1 MYHTICYYTMDT
13 YLFITG
19 NVGKIEEAANIFGEM
34 LKFVSVDAEEIQSLD
49 GEVVIKHKCLSTFKN
64 NSLSFMGKVVFIED
78 TSLEIE
84 NMNKFPGALVKF
96 YYQSLGDEGLVKMN
110 GGSKATMISWIAICD
125 PTLNITIKKFSSHGT
140 ISHTPLT
147 GSYGFGFDAVFIP
160 DDCTKSLAQM
170 SVEEKNLYSSRCK
183 AFTWIK
189 NNY

>member
-1 MYHTICYYTMDT
+1 MTSYIF
-13 YLFITG
+13 LTG

-49 GEVVIKHKCLSTFKN
+49 GEVVIKHKSLSTFKN
-64 NSLSFMGKVVFIED
+64 YSSSFIGKFVFIED
-78 TSLEIE
+78 TSLEID
-84 NMNKFPGALVKF
+84 NMNGFPGALVKF

-140 ISHTPLT
+140 ISREPRT
-147 GSYGFGFDAVFIP
+147 GPYGFGFDAVFIP
-160 DDCTKSLAQM
+160 DGCTKSLAQM
-170 SVEEKNLYSSRCK
+170 PPEEKNLYSSRCK

-189 NNY
+189 NNH